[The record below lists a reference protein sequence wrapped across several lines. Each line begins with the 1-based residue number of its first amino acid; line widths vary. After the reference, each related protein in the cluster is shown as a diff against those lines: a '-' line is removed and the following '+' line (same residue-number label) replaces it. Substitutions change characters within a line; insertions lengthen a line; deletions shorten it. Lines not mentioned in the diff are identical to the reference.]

1 MSDETTPGAA
11 VSGGQPT
18 FFARMRAT
26 FGPALV
32 GLAGGGA
39 TVFLLIPTMTA
50 VLDNMALTLEKFPSE
65 PKPWFVG
72 HWAPSSAQYIL
83 GGVLGCVLPV
93 FTGWVVVRVARP
105 RDSWETISAGITA
118 ALASTLASFAAYFGW
133 MIAIAMVVVPVIQDL
148 SLVCE
153 SATPPPGAEV
163 TSPAET
169 LAIIHPDLQDVP
181 QAERNKSMFPRLITN
196 LAAGSATAI
205 WVGLFESACLV
216 GTVAFLG
223 TLSAGYLLR
232 LPGQRFLSTVGP
244 YLELTVPPTL
254 AINVVVAKVL
264 LADYET
270 ATWSQVMAVIALTA
284 VLIFVARQR
293 GQWLIRLALALVWML
308 FLARAS
314 GVSPLWVGE
323 VVVYGVAPILLGL
336 HYVHRK
342 QQAGQTIPS
351 PAIA

>member
-1 MSDETTPGAA
+1 
-11 VSGGQPT
+11 
-18 FFARMRAT
+18 MRTT

-39 TVFLLIPTMTA
+39 TAFLLIPTVTS
-50 VLDNMALTLEKFPSE
+50 LLNNMALTLEKLPSE

-72 HWAPSSAQYIL
+72 HWQPTSAQYVL
-83 GGVLGCVLPV
+83 GGLLGCVLPI

-105 RDSWETISAGITA
+105 RDGWETISAGITA

-153 SATPPPGAEV
+153 TAVPPPGADV
-163 TSPAET
+163 AAPAET
-169 LAIIHPDLQDVP
+169 LAILHPDLQDVP
-181 QAERNKSMFPRLITN
+181 QTERNKSMFPRLITS
-196 LAAGSATAI
+196 LTAGTASAV
-205 WVGLFESACLV
+205 WLGLFESACLC
-216 GTVAFLG
+216 GTVTFLG

-232 LPGQRFLSTVGP
+232 LPGQRFLSAVGP
-244 YLELTVPPTL
+244 YLEMTVPPTL
-254 AINVVVAKVL
+254 AINLVVAKAL
-264 LADYET
+264 LPDYGLS
-270 ATWSQVMAVIALTA
+270 ATWPQVMALVAMTG

-308 FLARAS
+308 FLARAC
-314 GVSPLWVGE
+314 GASPLWVGE
-323 VVVYGVAPILLGL
+323 VVVYGVAPMLLGL

-342 QQAGQTIPS
+342 RQTVPS